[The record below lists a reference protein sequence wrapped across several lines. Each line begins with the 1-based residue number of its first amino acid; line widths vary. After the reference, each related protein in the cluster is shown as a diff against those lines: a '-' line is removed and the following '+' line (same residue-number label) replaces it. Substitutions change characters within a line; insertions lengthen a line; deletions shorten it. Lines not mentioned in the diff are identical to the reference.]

1 MKQLVGIDQ
10 GSFVFDKDL
19 RTITFSGIDIEQEQI
34 LLITNTTDQILIY
47 SFADPNI
54 GGILAGSV
62 LTLDYD
68 TTSMSNTDRLQIYV
82 DLPDTVQ
89 LVSDNNVYA
98 TSADIAFMIR
108 HLISVMADPV
118 YLNKAS
124 NALQTII
131 SSGTITTVS
140 NVATVSSVSNQTN
153 IGGKPADMVTNTLM
167 DISWNNLR
175 GVFT

>member
-10 GSFVFDKDL
+10 GSFVFDKDAK
-19 RTITFSGIDIEQEQI
+19 TITFSGIDIVQEQI
-34 LLITNTTDQILIY
+34 LLITNTSDQILIY

-54 GGILAGSV
+54 GGILVGNV

-68 TTSMSNTDRLQIYV
+68 TSSMSNTDRLQIYV

-89 LVSDNNVYA
+89 LVSDENVYA
-98 TSADIAFMIR
+98 NSTDIAFMIR

-140 NVATVSSVSNQTN
+140 TVTRCSTLSDQTN
-153 IGGKPADMVTNTLM
+153 MGGKSADMVVPNLM
-167 DISWNNLR
+167 DIAWNNLR
-175 GVFT
+175 GVLT